1 MTLRTKLVL
10 AQLPLWAALVA
21 VGLLG
26 MVTAAGLSQRPQSII
41 RENYNSLRAAYEM
54 NSALERL
61 NDATATALLSGRY
74 TLPEAFTDLKRAFE
88 AGLSLQQAS
97 AVEVGEA
104 EATLGVQRA
113 WSDYLEALA
122 ALDRAG
128 NQEQSREIYLRQ
140 LVPTLSRVQKFVDHI
155 VTINQ
160 SALLKKSEQDAAK
173 AAEFQATVMGVS
185 IGALV
190 LGLMV
195 SLAATVRLLKPLDA
209 LSLAV
214 QRIGGGDFEARV
226 SVGGRDEVTR
236 LAGEVNL
243 MAHKLRQ
250 YRQNS
255 LGELLLA
262 QRASQAAIDSL
273 PDPVLVFSPDGR
285 LNNINQAAESLVDEL
300 RDGEGQDGWQAL
312 DAALRPH
319 LRPLVEQVLA
329 GKGPYYPSG
338 FEEAVKM
345 AGPEG
350 GDLYLLPRATPVRDE
365 AGSVKGVTVLLQD
378 VTRLRLFDQ
387 MKSDLVATVA
397 HEFRTPLT
405 SLRMAIYLLLEQVPG
420 PLQERQRDL
429 LEAARRDVE
438 RVQAMVDDLLD
449 LSRISDQG
457 VQLRRQAVEAGELIL
472 TAVEQFKPAADN
484 KRLGLLTPGAVC
496 REAVMVDPDR
506 ISLVFSNLLANAIR
520 HTGAGGSLSLT
531 ARREGEMVRLAVV
544 DTGEGIAPEH
554 QETIF
559 RKFHGVPGAKGSGS
573 GLGLFIARQV
583 VRHHGGEMG
592 VISEPG
598 QGSTFWFTLPV
609 ADAAA

>member
-1 MTLRTKLVL
+1 VTLRTKLIL

-26 MVTAAGLSQRPQSII
+26 LGAATSLSQRSQSII
-41 RENYNSLRAAYEM
+41 RENYSSLRAAYEM

-61 NDATATALLSGRY
+61 NDAAATALLSGQY
-74 TLPEAFTDLKRAFE
+74 TLPEAFADLKRAFE

-97 AVEVGEA
+97 AVEVGEP
-104 EATLGVQRA
+104 EATQEVRRA
-113 WSDYLEALA
+113 WEDYLA
-122 ALDRAG
+122 ALTALERAG
-128 NQEQSREIYLRQ
+128 NQDQSRDIYLRQ

-160 SALLKKSEQDAAK
+160 GALLKKSEQDAAK
-173 AAEFQATVMGVS
+173 AAEFQAMVLGVS
-185 IGALV
+185 VGALV
-190 LGLMV
+190 LGLLV
-195 SLAATVRLLKPLDA
+195 SLAATMRLLKPLDT
-209 LSLAV
+209 LSQAV

-243 MAHKLRQ
+243 MAHRLRQ

-262 QRASQAAIDSL
+262 QQASQAAIDSL

-285 LNNINQAAESLVDEL
+285 LNNVNEAAESLVGEEPEDEA
-300 RDGEGQDGWQAL
+300 QDGWQAL
-312 DAALRPH
+312 APALRPH

-338 FEEAVKM
+338 FEEAVKL
-345 AGPEG
+345 AEVEG
-350 GDLYLLPRATPVRDE
+350 DRYLLPRATPVHDASGAVR
-365 AGSVKGVTVLLQD
+365 GVTVLLQD

-420 PLQERQRDL
+420 PLLERQLDL
-429 LEAARRDVE
+429 LEGARRDCE

-457 VQLRRQAVEAGELIL
+457 VQLRRQAVAAGDLIL
-472 TAVEQFKPAADN
+472 AAMEQFRTAAAN
-484 KRLGLLTPGAVC
+484 KALILRTPGAAC
-496 REAVMVDPDR
+496 RDEVMADPDR
-506 ISLVFSNLLANAIR
+506 IYLVFANLLSNAIR
-520 HTGAGGSLSLT
+520 HTSAGGSLTLD
-531 ARREGEMVRLAVV
+531 ARREEGRVLFMVS

-559 RKFHGVPGAKGSGS
+559 RKFHGVPGAKASGS

-592 VISEPG
+592 VESEPG
-598 QGSTFWFTLPV
+598 QGSRFWFTLPL
-609 ADAAA
+609 APPAQA

>member
-1 MTLRTKLVL
+1 MTLRSKLVL

-21 VGLLG
+21 VGLFG
-26 MVTAAGLSQRPQSII
+26 MVTAASIGQRSQSII
-41 RENYNSLRAAYEM
+41 RENYNSLRAAYDM

-61 NDATATALLSGRY
+61 NDAAATALLSGRY
-74 TLPEAFTDLKRAFE
+74 ALPEAFIELKRAFE
-88 AGLSLQQAS
+88 AGLSLQRAS

-104 EATLGVQRA
+104 EATLEVQRA
-113 WSDYLEALA
+113 WDDYLA
-122 ALDRAG
+122 ALTALDRSAD
-128 NQEQSREIYLRQ
+128 QEQSREIYLRR
-140 LVPTLSRVQKFVDHI
+140 LVPTLSRIQKYVDHI

-173 AAEFQATVMGVS
+173 AAQFRTTVIGVS
-185 IGALV
+185 IGALL
-190 LGLMV
+190 LGLLV

-209 LSLAV
+209 LSRAV

-255 LGELLLA
+255 LGALLLA
-262 QRASQAAIDSL
+262 QQASQAAIDSL
-273 PDPVLVFSPDGR
+273 PDPVLVFSSDGR
-285 LNNINQAAESLVDEL
+285 LNNINEAAESLIENGIHDEAQNGL
-300 RDGEGQDGWQAL
+300 QAL
-312 DAALRPH
+312 DPALRPH

-329 GKGPYYPSG
+329 GKGPYSPSG
-338 FEEAVKM
+338 FEEAVKLT
-345 AGPEG
+345 GSEG
-350 GDLYLLPRATPVRDE
+350 DRYLLPRATPVRDE
-365 AGSVKGVTVLLQD
+365 AGSVGGVTVLLQD

-420 PLQERQRDL
+420 PLQGRQRDL
-429 LEAARRDVE
+429 LEGARRDCE

-457 VQLRRQAVEAGELIL
+457 VQLRRQAVSASELIL
-472 TAVEQFKPAADN
+472 TAVEQFRPVAAN
-484 KRLGLLTPGAVC
+484 KMLELFAPGSTC
-496 REAVMVDPDR
+496 QEAVMADPDR
-506 ISLVFSNLLANAIR
+506 IYLVFSNLLANAIR
-520 HTGAGGSLSLT
+520 HTPSGGSLTLT
-531 ARREGEMVRLAVV
+531 ALREQGRVRFTVA
-544 DTGEGIAPEH
+544 DTGEGIPPEH

-559 RKFHGVPGAKGSGS
+559 RKFRGVPGAKGSGS

-592 VISEPG
+592 VMSEPG
-598 QGSTFWFTLPV
+598 QGSSFWFTLPV
-609 ADAAA
+609 AEAQA

>member
-1 MTLRTKLVL
+1 MTLRSKLVL

-26 MVTAAGLSQRPQSII
+26 LSATASLNQRSRSIF
-41 RENYNSLRAAYEM
+41 RENYTSMRAAYEM

-61 NDATATALLSGRY
+61 NDAAATALLSGLY
-74 TLPEAFTDLKRAFE
+74 TLPEAFAELKRAFE

-97 AVEVGEA
+97 SVEVGEA
-104 EATLGVQRA
+104 EATTEIKRA
-113 WSDYLEALA
+113 WNDYLA
-122 ALDRAG
+122 ALGALERAG
-128 NQEQSREIYLRQ
+128 RQEQLKDIYLRQ
-140 LVPTLSRVQKFVDHI
+140 LVPALSRVQKFVDHI

-173 AAEFQATVMGVS
+173 AAQFQAMVLGVS

-190 LGLMV
+190 LGLLV
-195 SLAATVRLLKPLDA
+195 SLLATVRLLKPLDT
-209 LSLAV
+209 LSRAV

-250 YRQNS
+250 YRQSS

-262 QRASQAAIDSL
+262 QQASQAAIDSL
-273 PDPVLVFSPDGR
+273 PDPVLVFSPDGS
-285 LNNINQAAESLVDEL
+285 LNNVNQAAESLVDEEL
-300 RDGEGQDGWQAL
+300 EKEGQDGWQAL
-312 DAALRPH
+312 DPALAPH
-319 LRPLVEQVLA
+319 LHPMVDQVLA

-338 FEEAVKM
+338 FEEAVKI
-345 AGPEG
+345 ADPN
-350 GDLYLLPRATPVRDE
+350 GDRYLLPRATPVHDASGAVR
-365 AGSVKGVTVLLQD
+365 GVTVLLQD

-420 PLQERQRDL
+420 PLLERQHDL
-429 LEAARRDVE
+429 LEAARRDCE

-457 VQLRRQAVEAGELIL
+457 VQLRRRAVGAGELIL
-472 TAVEQFKPAADN
+472 AAAEQFRPAAAN
-484 KRLGLLTPGAVC
+484 KSLDLTTPGAAC
-496 REAVMVDPDR
+496 AAAVMADPDR
-506 ISLVFSNLLANAIR
+506 LYLVFANLLANAIR
-520 HTGAGGSLSLT
+520 HTAAGGSLSLE
-531 ARREGEMVRLAVV
+531 AGEEDGQVRFSVS
-544 DTGEGIAPEH
+544 DTGEGIPPEH

-559 RKFHGVPGAKGSGS
+559 RKFHGVPGAKASGS
-573 GLGLFIARQV
+573 GLGLYIARQV

-592 VISEPG
+592 VVSEVG
-598 QGSTFWFTLPV
+598 QGSRFWFTLPLAV
-609 ADAAA
+609 AVS